1 MTPLDL
7 TLGPPRP
14 CRAELDG
21 IIFLPRAIDKVRAA
35 LPGGNLGLYLNL
47 SPDVATL
54 SSLFYRRMGITHDEF
69 SAAVAEAADEAAVA
83 AWLRARI
90 DERAVEKFTQQLLG
104 LKLGGLPEDGRQ
116 TVHELYRGAAS
127 APDDTL
133 LIDLIDADDAALF
146 ARS

>member
-21 IIFLPRAIDKVRAA
+21 IIFLPRAIDKVRAE

-47 SPDVATL
+47 SPAIPTL
-54 SSLFYRRMGITHDEF
+54 SSLFYRRMGVTHEEF
-69 SAAVAEAADEAAVA
+69 SAAVAEAADETAVV

-90 DERAVEKFTQQLLG
+90 DDRSVEKFTQQLLG
-104 LKLGGLPEDGRQ
+104 LKLGGIPEDARR
-116 TVHELYRGAAS
+116 TVHAIYRGAAG

-133 LIDLIDADDAALF
+133 LVDMIDADDAAIF
-146 ARS
+146 AHS